1 MKSIQDIQK
10 ELVEEF
16 DIFDDN
22 MSKYEYII
30 DLGNELPELEDAH
43 KLEENVVKGCQ
54 STVWLVGEEKE
65 GLIYY
70 KADSNTVITKG
81 IIAMLVRVM
90 SGQKAEDILKA
101 ELNFIEGINL
111 NAMLSSQRSNG
122 LSAMITKMKDYARSQ
137 KDGESS
143 MKTVQQ
149 NNTKALGENP
159 SEIEALVIEQLKEI
173 YDPEIPTVSIYD
185 LGLIYEVTVYP
196 PLNNVYVKMT
206 VTAPNCPVAESL
218 PIEVKVACEILPE
231 VAEVEVE
238 MTFDPPWDKS
248 MMSEDA
254 MLELGL
260 L

>member
-1 MKSIQDIQK
+1 MNSIKDIQK

-16 DIFDDN
+16 ALFDDN

-30 DLGNELPELEDAH
+30 DMGNELPA
-43 KLEENVVKGCQ
+43 LEEAYKIEDNIVKGCQ
-54 STVWLVGEEKE
+54 STVWLAAEEKD
-65 GLIYY
+65 GLIYF

-81 IIAMLVRVM
+81 IIAMLIRVL
-90 SGQKAEDILKA
+90 SAQKAEDVINASLT
-101 ELNFIEGINL
+101 FIEDINL

-122 LSAMITKMKDYARSQ
+122 LMAMINKMVAYAKSHMNEAAV
-137 KDGESS
+137 ESAAVKHDAS
-143 MKTVQQ
+143 LPAPDAVEK
-149 NNTKALGENP
+149 
-159 SEIEALVIEQLKEI
+159 LVIDQLKEI

-196 PLNNVYVKMT
+196 PLNNVYIKMT

-218 PIEVKVACEILPE
+218 PVEVKVACEILPE
-231 VAEVEVE
+231 VKEVEVE
-238 MTFDPPWDKS
+238 MTFDPPWEKS

-260 L
+260 I